1 MLPGGDTMTLLEI
14 DNLVKYFEVGGGL
27 FTKPDLNRAVD
38 HVSFTIDEG
47 ETLGLVGESGC
58 GKTTCGKTIL
68 KLYEP
73 NAGKIVYR
81 GEDITFLSRGEM
93 RKYRRQMSIIYQDPF
108 GSLDPRMTVGGII
121 SEPMEVHGLYSK
133 REREN
138 KVIEIMEKVGL
149 TQEQINRYPHEF
161 SGGQRQRIGIGRA
174 LAVDPEFIV
183 ADEPVSALDVSIQ
196 AQILNLMQDL
206 QDEFGFTY
214 LFITHDLS
222 VIKHICDRVAVMYV
236 GKTVELAD
244 NDELFDNPLH
254 PYTEALLSAV
264 PVPNPKLK
272 RKEIILK
279 GDVPST
285 THPPPGCRFHPRC
298 RYAKDIC
305 SKNEPEFEDKGNG
318 HYVACHFPL
327 TK

>member
-1 MLPGGDTMTLLEI
+1 MVILEVQE
-14 DNLVKYFEVGGGL
+14 LVKFFPVGGGL
-27 FTKPDLNRAVD
+27 FKKPEMNRAVD
-38 HVSFTIDEG
+38 NVSFTITEG

-73 NAGKIVYR
+73 TSGRIVFK
-81 GEDITFLSRGEM
+81 GQDITHLKRSEM
-93 RKYRRQMSIIYQDPF
+93 RKFRRDMSIIYQDPF

-121 SEPMEVHGLYSK
+121 SEPMEVHNLYPK
-133 REREN
+133 KEREE
-138 KVIEIMEKVGL
+138 KVPEIMEKVGL
-149 TQEQINRYPHEF
+149 TPEQMNRYPHEF
-161 SGGQRQRIGIGRA
+161 SGGQRQRIGIARS
-174 LAVDPEFIV
+174 LAVDPDFIV

-214 LFITHDLS
+214 LFVTHDLS
-222 VIKHICDRVAVMYV
+222 VIKHTCDRVAVMYV
-236 GKTVELAD
+236 GKIVEMTQKK
-244 NDELFDNPLH
+244 ELFDHPKH

-264 PVPNPKLK
+264 PVPNPRFK

-285 THPPPGCRFHPRC
+285 TSPSPGCRFHTRC
-298 RYAKDIC
+298 LYAKEIC
-305 SKNEPEFEDKGNG
+305 SQREPVFEEKDRG
-318 HYVACHFPL
+318 HFAACHFPL
-327 TK
+327 E

>member
-1 MLPGGDTMTLLEI
+1 MVMLEVVGLK
-14 DNLVKYFEVGGGL
+14 KYFPVGGGML
-27 FTKPDLNRAVD
+27 KKPQMNKAVD
-38 HVSFTIDEG
+38 DVSFTIEEG

-73 NAGKIVYR
+73 NGGNIIFK
-81 GEDITFLSRGEM
+81 GEDITNLNRSQM
-93 RKYRRQMSIIYQDPF
+93 RKYRREMSIIYQDPF

-121 SEPMEVHGLYSK
+121 SEPMEVHNLHPK
-133 REREN
+133 EEREDQ
-138 KVIEIMEKVGL
+138 VAEIMAKVGL
-149 TQEQINRYPHEF
+149 TPEQMNRYPHEF
-161 SGGQRQRIGIGRA
+161 SGGQRQRIGIARS
-174 LAVDPEFIV
+174 LAVDPDFIV

-206 QDEFGFTY
+206 QKEFGFTY
-214 LFITHDLS
+214 LFVTHDLS

-236 GKTVELAD
+236 GKIVEMAPK
-244 NDELFDNPLH
+244 EQLFGNPLH

-264 PVPNPKLK
+264 PVPNPRLR

-285 THPPPGCRFHPRC
+285 TNPPSGCRFHTRC
-298 RYAKDIC
+298 LYAKDIC
-305 SKNEPEFEDKGNG
+305 AKQEPVFEEKERG
-318 HYVACHFPL
+318 HFAACHFPL
-327 TK
+327 E